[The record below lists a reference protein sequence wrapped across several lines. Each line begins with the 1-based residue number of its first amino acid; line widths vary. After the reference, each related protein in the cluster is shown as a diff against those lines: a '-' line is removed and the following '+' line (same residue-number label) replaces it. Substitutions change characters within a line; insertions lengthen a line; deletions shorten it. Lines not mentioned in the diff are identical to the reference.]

1 MTIGTDTVTSLLP
14 YKIQNVRL
22 CCLRNDKMIVLVSSN
37 MGTQREI
44 TCAVITKYYALGEQ
58 NVMRTVRT

>member
-1 MTIGTDTVTSLLP
+1 
-14 YKIQNVRL
+14 
-22 CCLRNDKMIVLVSSN
+22 

-44 TCAVITKYYALGEQ
+44 TCAVRTKYYALGEQ